1 MKKITLLMIIG
12 GAFIFAS
19 SCKKDRV
26 CECTS
31 TSGGNSTTS
40 SGTLV
45 NVTKKQA
52 KDICV
57 SKVHYDSN
65 GNVSYTEDC
74 KLK

>member
-1 MKKITLLMIIG
+1 MIIG

-31 TSGGNSTTS
+31 TSGGNSTTTS
-40 SGTLV
+40 VTLV
-45 NVTKKQA
+45 NVTENQA
-52 KDICV
+52 KDVCV
-57 SKVHYDSN
+57 SKVYYDSN
-65 GNVSYTEDC
+65 GNVSSTDDC

>member
-1 MKKITLLMIIG
+1 MKKITLLMVIN
-12 GAFIFAS
+12 GALMFVS

-26 CECTS
+26 CECTT
-31 TSGGNSTTS
+31 TSGGISTTTS
-40 SGTLV
+40 VTLV

-57 SKVHYDSN
+57 SKVYYDSN
-65 GNVSYTEDC
+65 GNVGYTEDC

>member
-12 GAFIFAS
+12 GTFSFVS

-31 TSGGNSTTS
+31 TSGGNSTTLS
-40 SGTLV
+40 ATLV

-57 SKVHYDSN
+57 SKVYYDSN
-65 GNVSYTEDC
+65 GNVSSTDDC